1 VNLEELG
8 NGNPMYRCWY
18 IDGDYFLLQLYKDGV
33 ESMINDGT
41 NADVSELAIFDAVNK
56 TLTMVRGLPADMA
69 VGGEPYGENGKVY
82 IPINVTTGE
91 YPAFYKVDAQTGEAV
106 KGLTVRA
113 ESIQTAGKL
122 KVVE

>member
-1 VNLEELG
+1 
-8 NGNPMYRCWY
+8 
-18 IDGDYFLLQLYKDGV
+18 
-33 ESMINDGT
+33 
-41 NADVSELAIFDAVNK
+41 
-56 TLTMVRGLPADMA
+56 MA

-82 IPINVTTGE
+82 IPVNVTTGE